1 MKFHK
6 SDADIFVPDGAD
18 LPAALERTTH
28 LCIGAHQDD
37 QEFEGKGFDPRFSPS
52 PGRSGASLHF

>member
-37 QEFEGKGFDPRFSPS
+37 QEFEGKGFDPRF
-52 PGRSGASLHF
+52 